1 MLDLL
6 IMCLQFIKTGLFA
19 VGGGLATIPFLYDL
33 SDKYAWFTHNDILN
47 FIAVAEA
54 TPGPVGVNMATFAGY
69 TTHGIGG
76 AILSTLSLILPSFV
90 IILIVAAVLEKFRHN
105 RFVANGFYFL
115 RPASTALIGAA
126 GLRVLLTVFF
136 NVEKVT
142 FGMFGY
148 LGQVFTHVNW
158 MAILV
163 FCIMFFLMKT
173 FKGHTL
179 IYILIAAGLGILLK
193 L

>member
-33 SDKYAWFTHNDILN
+33 SDKYVWFTHNDILN

-76 AILSTLSLILPSFV
+76 ALLSTLSLILPSFV
-90 IILIVAAVLEKFRHN
+90 IILIVAAVLEKFRSN
-105 RFVANGFYFL
+105 RFVVTGFYFL

-136 NVEKVT
+136 DVEKVT

>member
-33 SDKYAWFTHNDILN
+33 SDKYQWFTHNDILN

-76 AILSTLSLILPSFV
+76 AILSTLSLVLPSFI
-90 IILIVAAVLEKFRHN
+90 IILIVAAVLEKFRSN
-105 RFVANGFYFL
+105 RFVVNGFHFL

-136 NVEKVT
+136 DVEKVT
-142 FGMFGY
+142 FDMFGH

-163 FCIMFFLMKT
+163 FCVMFFLMKT

>member
-33 SDKYAWFTHNDILN
+33 SDKYEWFTHNDILN

-76 AILSTLSLILPSFV
+76 GVLSTLSLILPSFV
-90 IILIVAAVLEKFRHN
+90 VILIVAAILEKFRSN
-105 RFVANGFYFL
+105 RFVTTGFYFL

-136 NVEKVT
+136 DVEKVT

-163 FCIMFFLMKT
+163 FAIMFFLMKT